1 MPWLFVVLVRFFI
14 ATHMSADCVIPAP
27 SNAIACVSVVSDADA
42 AGYGWWVAGL
52 DVDWETDNLAALYQE
67 LRAQWNGMK
76 PEERAKL
83 NAEAAVGTKDMSY
96 TEGAPFMG
104 RIPPWTRVIDQ
115 AKDALKDPSNVDGLG
130 YVAVLLEQELETQ
143 EDGPGN
149 RGYIIDEL
157 REVLAL
163 VKGSRP

>member
-1 MPWLFVVLVRFFI
+1 
-14 ATHMSADCVIPAP
+14 MSADRVIPAP
-27 SNAIACVSVVSDADA
+27 SNAIAGVSVVVSEADA

-52 DVDWETDNLAALYQE
+52 DVDWETDNLAALDQE
-67 LRAQWNGMK
+67 LRAQWNGMN

-83 NAEAAVGTKDMSY
+83 NAEAAEAIAVVGT

-104 RIPPWTRVIDQ
+104 RIPPWTLVIEQ
-115 AKDALKDPSNVDGLG
+115 AKNALKNPSNVDGLG
-130 YVAVLLEQELETQ
+130 YAVVQLENELETQ

-149 RGYIIDEL
+149 RGYIIAEL